1 MDGDVIITTEGIIST
16 LENKYTENS
25 FYKSIAEYIWNGFD
39 AGATTVEVLY
49 DMSNGGTFKLLKI
62 IDNGCGINHSQLSN
76 KFRPFHVSEK
86 KKKNIDDSDIVLTM
100 HGKNGVGRFSFFT
113 FANVATW
120 DTVYKEGAYNYR
132 YQISIEVNKLEHF
145 SGLDATPEETTYP
158 EGTTLTFTH
167 FKRPPKKSKSKKEDT
182 REQQML
188 DHFKNEFGWFM
199 ELKKPL
205 GYKLLINGE
214 ELDYSNLIGQKDV
227 TKIEYNGNVFEARYL
242 QWVDQLDEYSKFY
255 YLDHNYKLSYKENT
269 TFNNQGDHFYHS
281 VFVSSQYFENFNAI
295 DTGDTKLS
303 GGSRSDSTFKFLKKE
318 LETFLRIKR
327 KPFLKEHAKKVI
339 ESLENEGIILRENKN
354 EFELIQI
361 DDLECVL
368 SELYT
373 TQPKAFNELKTEQ
386 KKIIVGLFAKILISD
401 EREEVISI
409 IEQVV
414 NLSPEE
420 KKQWAD
426 ILKLTDMSRINRT
439 LNLLKDRYQV
449 MNFLKQILF
458 NESLAANEIN
468 HLQKIVEDHTWIFGE
483 KYCLVAAAEDTFEKA
498 LRNHIYI
505 LTGEKKKVTINHP
518 NKLNQMDIFLC
529 RQSKYDNGVHNL
541 IIELKHPSKK
551 IGMNELN
558 QVKKYMQTIVE
569 LPQFNGDSYTWDF
582 ILMGSRLDS
591 MIEGE
596 IKNNRRKGE
605 AGIVYDVDN
614 YKIYIRK
621 WSDVLN
627 ECELRHG
634 FLQEKLEFD
643 KNKLYL
649 EVTSADEAVELSK
662 HNSAGI
668 CSWGE

>member
-16 LENKYTENS
+16 LENKYTENT

-49 DMSNGGTFKLLKI
+49 DISNGGTFKLLKI

-113 FANVATW
+113 FSNVATW
-120 DTVYKEGAYNYR
+120 DTVYREGVRNYR
-132 YQISIEVNKLEHF
+132 YQTSIEVNRLEHF
-145 SGLDATPEETTYP
+145 SGLDVTPEETTDS
-158 EGTTLTFTH
+158 EGTTVTFTL
-167 FKRPPKKSKSKKEDT
+167 FKRPPKNSKSKKEET

-188 DHFKNEFGWFM
+188 VFLKNEFGWFM

-214 ELDYSNLIGQKDV
+214 ELDYSNLIGQTDI
-227 TKIEYNGNVFEARYL
+227 TKIEYNGNVFEVRYL
-242 QWVDQLDEYSKFY
+242 QWINQLDEYSKFY

-281 VFVSSQYFENFNAI
+281 VFVSSQYFESFNAK

-303 GGSRSDSTFKFLKKE
+303 GGSRSDSTFKYLKKE

-339 ESLENEGIILRENKN
+339 ESLEKEGIILRENKN
-354 EFELIQI
+354 DFELILI

-373 TQPKAFNELKTEQ
+373 TQPKAFNDLKTEQ
-386 KKIIVGLFAKILISD
+386 KKILVGLFAKILVSD

-420 KKQWAD
+420 KKQWAE

-439 LNLLKDRYQV
+439 LNLLKDRYHV
-449 MNFLKQILF
+449 VDFLKQIIF
-458 NESLAANEIN
+458 NKDLGANEIK
-468 HLQKIVEDHTWIFGE
+468 HLQKIVENHTWIFGE
-483 KYCLVAAAEDTFEKA
+483 QYSLVAAAEDNFEKA
-498 LRNHIYI
+498 LRKHQSI
-505 LTGEKKKVTINHP
+505 LGINDDPSVDHP
-518 NKLNQMDIFLC
+518 NKYKQVDLLLC
-529 RQSKYDNGVHNL
+529 RQSKKSNCVNNL
-541 IIELKHPSKK
+541 IVELKHPSKK

-558 QVKKYMQTIVE
+558 QIKMYMHTILE
-569 LPQFNGDSYTWDF
+569 IPQFNANGYTWDF
-582 ILMGSRLDS
+582 ILVGTSVDTYVDAELESYRMR
-591 MIEGE
+591 GE
-596 IKNNRRKGE
+596 DGLVHNVK
-605 AGIVYDVDN
+605 N
-614 YKIYIRK
+614 YKIYIKK

-662 HNSAGI
+662 HNSARI
-668 CSWGE
+668 CS